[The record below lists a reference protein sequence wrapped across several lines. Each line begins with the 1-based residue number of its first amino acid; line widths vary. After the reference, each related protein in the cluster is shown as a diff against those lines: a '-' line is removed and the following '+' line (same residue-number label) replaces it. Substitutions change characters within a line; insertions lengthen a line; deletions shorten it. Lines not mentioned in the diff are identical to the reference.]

1 MLSTVTTENHSSCRV
16 QYALKF
22 VNKVIAAASKK
33 AVAIIQPR
41 DN

>member
-1 MLSTVTTENHSSCRV
+1 MLSTVTTEDHSSRRV
-16 QYALKF
+16 EYALKF
-22 VNKVIAAASKK
+22 VNEVITAASKK